1 VKEVFGVF
9 DVDGSQEIDKQ
20 EALKHWKD

>member
-9 DVDGSQEIDKQ
+9 DVDGSQEIDK
-20 EALKHWKD
+20 